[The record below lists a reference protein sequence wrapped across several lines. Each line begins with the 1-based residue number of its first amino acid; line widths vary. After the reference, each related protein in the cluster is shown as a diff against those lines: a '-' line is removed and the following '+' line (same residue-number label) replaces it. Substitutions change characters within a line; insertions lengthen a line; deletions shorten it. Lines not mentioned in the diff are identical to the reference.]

1 MGTESGARIG
11 VDIGGTFTDLV
22 LSDARGRTWFGKR
35 ASTPAQPEQAVLTG
49 IVDILQRAG
58 LRPGDLAEI
67 LHGTTVGSNTLLQQS
82 GACTGLI
89 TTKGFRDVLEIGR
102 VRTPDMFDLQWD
114 KPKPLVPRRLRREV
128 TERIAADGSVVLPLD
143 EDELR
148 AVGGELAV
156 AGVESIA
163 ICFINSFRNPTHERR
178 ADAVLRQSLSG
189 VAITASVSVLAEMRE
204 YERTSTAVVNA
215 YVLPIL
221 QSYLQRLSAGL
232 LAMGIQAP
240 LLVSDSNG
248 GLAAARTACEKP
260 VFFISSGRSAGVVGA
275 ARLGRV
281 AGEDDIVVFDMGG
294 TTASASLVQ
303 GGEISRANEYEF
315 RAGISTPARFI
326 KAGGYMMRVPTVDVA
341 EVGSGGGSIAWID
354 DGGLLHVGPVS
365 AGAEPGPACYGLGGD
380 RPTVSDANVVL
391 GYLPRSLAGGGLHLE
406 IDKARVAIER
416 DLAGPLGLSTEAAAF
431 GVREVANANMARAIR
446 AVSVERG
453 IDPRDFTLAAFG
465 GSGPV
470 HACDLARSL
479 DITRVMLPMM
489 PGVFTAL
496 GMLTGDVERH
506 FLTAMP
512 GLLDDLDMAALEVAV
527 TALRVRAEE
536 ALREENFTS
545 AQMQFAFSLELRFE
559 GQDSELPILLPE
571 AVGQASVTSLR
582 RQFLAAYEAIYQ
594 YAADDGIEVV
604 NLRLLSCGVRPGKLD
619 FRDLSISDT
628 GETHREAGKREVYF
642 GHDHGWLQ
650 TVVLDRAAFSGEA
663 AGPLILESADS
674 TVVVPPGGRVAG
686 DGLGNLMINLTGDIS

>member
-1 MGTESGARIG
+1 
-11 VDIGGTFTDLV
+11 
-22 LSDARGRTWFGKR
+22 
-35 ASTPAQPEQAVLTG
+35 
-49 IVDILQRAG
+49 
-58 LRPGDLAEI
+58 
-67 LHGTTVGSNTLLQQS
+67 
-82 GACTGLI
+82 
-89 TTKGFRDVLEIGR
+89 
-102 VRTPDMFDLQWD
+102 
-114 KPKPLVPRRLRREV
+114 
-128 TERIAADGSVVLPLD
+128 
-143 EDELR
+143 
-148 AVGGELAV
+148 
-156 AGVESIA
+156 
-163 ICFINSFRNPTHERR
+163 
-178 ADAVLRQSLSG
+178 
-189 VAITASVSVLAEMRE
+189 
-204 YERTSTAVVNA
+204 
-215 YVLPIL
+215 
-221 QSYLQRLSAGL
+221 
-232 LAMGIQAP
+232 
-240 LLVSDSNG
+240 
-248 GLAAARTACEKP
+248 
-260 VFFISSGRSAGVVGA
+260 
-275 ARLGRV
+275 
-281 AGEDDIVVFDMGG
+281 
-294 TTASASLVQ
+294 
-303 GGEISRANEYEF
+303 
-315 RAGISTPARFI
+315 
-326 KAGGYMMRVPTVDVA
+326 
-341 EVGSGGGSIAWID
+341 
-354 DGGLLHVGPVS
+354 
-365 AGAEPGPACYGLGGD
+365 
-380 RPTVSDANVVL
+380 
-391 GYLPRSLAGGGLHLE
+391 
-406 IDKARVAIER
+406 
-416 DLAGPLGLSTEAAAF
+416 
-431 GVREVANANMARAIR
+431 MARAIR

-479 DITRVMLPMM
+479 DISRVMLPMM

-650 TVVLDRAAFSGEA
+650 TVVLIAP
-663 AGPLILESADS
+663 PLAER
-674 TVVVPPGGRVAG
+674 PPAR
-686 DGLGNLMINLTGDIS
+686 